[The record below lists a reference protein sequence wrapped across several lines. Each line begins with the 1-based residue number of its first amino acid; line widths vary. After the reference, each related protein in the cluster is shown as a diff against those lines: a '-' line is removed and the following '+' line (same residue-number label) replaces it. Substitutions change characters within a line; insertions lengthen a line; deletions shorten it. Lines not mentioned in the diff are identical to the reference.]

1 MSTSANGSDQTHK
14 PSKLRV
20 LIRLLIFI
28 LILTIILFIVVG
40 RWDWMTGWVYMTMY
54 ACVTVI
60 GVLVVPFDQELID
73 ERTQIKEG
81 VKEWDKRITVIGSI
95 LYPLAIFI
103 VAGLDARNIWS
114 PPVPLALQFTAL
126 IVAAVS
132 NLISIWATVVN
143 KFYGRFVRIQKERG
157 HFVIDEGPYQYIRHP
172 GYLGQIIF
180 SITSA
185 IALASL
191 WALIPSSLFA
201 VLLIVRTA
209 LEDRTLQDELGGY
222 KEYAARVRY
231 RLLPG
236 VW

>member
-1 MSTSANGSDQTHK
+1 MSTSANGSDQTRK

-54 ACVTVI
+54 TCVTVI
-60 GVLVVPFDQELID
+60 SVLVVPFDQELIE

-103 VAGLDARNIWS
+103 VAGLDARNGWS
-114 PPVPLALQFTAL
+114 PPVPLTLQFAAL
-126 IVAAVS
+126 AVAAIG
-132 NLISIWATVVN
+132 NLLSIWATAVN
-143 KFYGRFVRIQKERG
+143 KFYSRFVRIQKERG
-157 HFVIDEGPYQYIRHP
+157 HCVISEGPYRYLRHP

-180 SITSA
+180 SIAS
-185 IALASL
+185 ALALGSL
-191 WALIPSSLFA
+191 WTLIPGGLFA
-201 VLLIVRTA
+201 VLLVVRTA
-209 LEDRTLQDELGGY
+209 LEDRMLQDELEGY

-231 RLLPG
+231 RLLPV